1 MCPTDNVDVRRLAY
15 PRMAEGLVGS
25 VNALASG
32 TGTVVLRDGGS
43 AWTVR
48 ARLPP
53 EAYES
58 SLTLGMCIG
67 GSRERVRLDD
77 IAVETLLG
85 GVVAAPLF
93 KALDKELQAAVLEAA
108 LAGPLTA
115 LRRWLAVE
123 VVLEDVLSAE
133 AGAAAVASQP
143 AVELLFDIGDP
154 TGGVQCSVLLELSSP
169 LPAATVEALAGAA
182 SRRDCGDVP
191 VPVTFEL
198 GSAEVS
204 AADLESLS
212 PGDIVLFDRCYRVGE
227 ALRVNVAGRA
237 FRMGTPAR
245 GRVTIWGEA
254 SDE

>member
-1 MCPTDNVDVRRLAY
+1 MFATDSVAVRRLTY
-15 PRMAEGLVGS
+15 PQVAEALVGS
-25 VNALASG
+25 VNALVSG
-32 TGTVVLRDGGS
+32 AGTVVLGDGGS
-43 AWTVR
+43 GWTVR
-48 ARLPP
+48 ARLPV
-53 EAYES
+53 EAYEPN
-58 SLTLGMCIG
+58 LTLSMCIG
-67 GSRERVRLDD
+67 GSRERVRLDA

-93 KALDKELQAAVLEAA
+93 KALDKELQAAVLEAS

-115 LRRWLAVE
+115 LRQWLAVE

-133 AGAAAVASQP
+133 AGAATAASQP
-143 AVELLFDIGDP
+143 AVALLFDIGDP
-154 TGGVQCSVLLELSSP
+154 TGGVQCSVLLELGSP
-169 LPAATVEALAGAA
+169 LPAATIEALAGAA

-227 ALRVNVAGRA
+227 ALRVNIAGRA
-237 FRMGTPAR
+237 FPMGTPGR
-245 GRVTIWGEA
+245 GRVTISGEA
-254 SDE
+254 GDE